1 MQIKGVMGFG
11 KKQMNNDQGHLCCN
25 AFSKLRC
32 GIRFKTWFSCLVGPL
47 TVNKMLTVGPK
58 IIVLEQ

>member
-1 MQIKGVMGFG
+1 
-11 KKQMNNDQGHLCCN
+11 MNIDHGYSCCK

-32 GIRFKTWFSCLVGPL
+32 GTGFRTWFSSLVGPL

>member
-11 KKQMNNDQGHLCCN
+11 KKKMNNDQGHLCCS

-32 GIRFKTWFSCLVGPL
+32 GIRFKTWLCLVGPL

>member
-1 MQIKGVMGFG
+1 
-11 KKQMNNDQGHLCCN
+11 MNIDHGYSCCK
-25 AFSKLRC
+25 AFLKLRC
-32 GIRFKTWFSCLVGPL
+32 GMGFKTWFSCLVGPL

>member
-1 MQIKGVMGFG
+1 MQIKGVIGFG
-11 KKQMNNDQGHLCCN
+11 MKHMNNDQGHLCCN

-32 GIRFKTWFSCLVGPL
+32 GIGFKTWFLCLVGPL

>member
-1 MQIKGVMGFG
+1 MIRVICV
-11 KKQMNNDQGHLCCN
+11 D
-25 AFSKLRC
+25 AFSKLRW
-32 GIRFKTWFSCLVGPL
+32 GIGFKTWFSCLVGPL